1 MKGFF
6 RTRGI
11 KERMDTVK
19 EGYRKGGSR
28 TGGMKNRRYAGQWTG
43 GMMERR
49 DVRMEGCRKEECM
62 KKEGCRKG
70 KLKGRTGCRKEL
82 HFVSSLSYT
91 TVINSNRYLFLT
103 VSKS

>member
-43 GMMERR
+43 GMKERR

-62 KKEGCRKG
+62 KRRGAGKEGC
-70 KLKGRTGCRKEL
+70 KEGQGAG
-82 HFVSSLSYT
+82 
-91 TVINSNRYLFLT
+91 
-103 VSKS
+103 

>member
-28 TGGMKNRRYAGQWTG
+28 TGGMKNRRYARQWTG
-43 GMMERR
+43 GMQERR

-62 KKEGCRKG
+62 KRRGAGKEGCKEGRGAG
-70 KLKGRTGCRKEL
+70 KNFILC
-82 HFVSSLSYT
+82 HH
-91 TVINSNRYLFLT
+91 
-103 VSKS
+103 